1 MDATN
6 VINIEDYNMTLQEK
20 IDKTFDSG
28 VELIINSKNLAD
40 GVTFIE
46 AMDVLSAFV
55 KFAEDIIDLPQSGK
69 YKSEVVVKLWVLF
82 DRKYNIV
89 GRIVKYIPERIKFKV
104 WIIPIN
110 IPIFPAE
117 GVTKLIEKAIIPA
130 MVGMANMIGWG
141 KSADTE

>member
-1 MDATN
+1 MSLVGHPVVCKGCYKPIWNCICGLSNSAN

-69 YKSEVVVKLWVLF
+69 YKSEVVVKL
-82 DRKYNIV
+82 
-89 GRIVKYIPERIKFKV
+89 
-104 WIIPIN
+104 
-110 IPIFPAE
+110 
-117 GVTKLIEKAIIPA
+117 
-130 MVGMANMIGWG
+130 
-141 KSADTE
+141 